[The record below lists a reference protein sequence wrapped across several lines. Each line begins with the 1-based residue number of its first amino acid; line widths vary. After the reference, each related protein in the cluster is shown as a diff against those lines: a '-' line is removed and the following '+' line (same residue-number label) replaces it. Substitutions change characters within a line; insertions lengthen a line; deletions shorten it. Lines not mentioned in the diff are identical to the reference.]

1 MDDTLLYD
9 ADPAYIEHLFSTERY
24 IWLSLSYDM
33 SAVMDLEGC
42 IEEVNTRWEDITGH
56 SVEELIG
63 SYLMEYIHFADR
75 EKTLARLQS
84 LVTSDIG
91 STQFHFRFRCK
102 GGLLRDLN
110 WAIIFSPEHERYFC
124 VIKDV
129 TERAAEDA
137 MAMAYRDPLTGLHN
151 RLFLQDNFPRIL
163 DNAKEQGEQ
172 IAVLFLD
179 LDGFKE
185 VNDTLGH
192 KAGDVLLQK
201 VAKRMKE
208 VVGCRDCILTRLGG
222 DEFVIVGVHTRD
234 EAARGAE
241 LIVKSVCK
249 PFSVGG
255 IDISIGTSM
264 GVSLY
269 PDHGQTPD
277 ELLERADQAMYAVK
291 KTGKNNWTFADRTE
305 AED

>member
-1 MDDTLLYD
+1 MDETLLYD
-9 ADPAYIEHLFSTERY
+9 ADPAFLEHLFSTERY

-33 SAVMDLEGC
+33 VAVMDLEGC
-42 IEEVNTRWEDITGH
+42 IEEVNTRWEEITGY
-56 SVEELIG
+56 SVEELMG

-91 STQFHFRFRCK
+91 SRQFHFRFRCK

-110 WAIIFSPEHERYFC
+110 WAIIFSPEHDRYFC
-124 VIKDV
+124 VVKDV
-129 TERAAEDA
+129 TERAASNV

-163 DNAKEQGEQ
+163 ENAQEEARQ

-192 KAGDVLLQK
+192 KAGDVLLQQA
-201 VAKRMKE
+201 AKRMKA
-208 VVGCRDCILTRLGG
+208 VLDCQDCILIRLGG
-222 DEFVIVGVHTRD
+222 DEFVAVGVHERRD
-234 EAARGAE
+234 AAMGADQI
-241 LIVKSVCK
+241 LDTLAK
-249 PFSVGG
+249 PFTLGG
-255 IDISIGTSM
+255 VEVSIGASM

-269 PDHGQTPD
+269 PDHGRTPE
-277 ELLERADQAMYAVK
+277 ELLERADEAMYK
-291 KTGKNNWTFADRTE
+291 IKRSGKNNWAFAD
-305 AED
+305 